1 MRRFLFLTFACS
13 ILALA
18 TSAFSQQLDLAVGG
32 STVIS
37 SKPTISSQA
46 YLPPALRGGV
56 YPSGSFQY
64 IFKGPFG
71 VNAELVTRSKKG
83 LYNGYQYFRPVL
95 YDVNAAYTRQIKA
108 KIGLDA
114 MAGIGADTT
123 LFYTQYLNCPVGNCP
138 NLANSTH
145 FMLHGGVDVRYYVW
159 RNLFARPEIHYYRIV
174 NNSQFHSGN
183 LLRLGVSVGY
193 SFGR

>member
-1 MRRFLFLTFACS
+1 LRRFLLLTFACS
-13 ILALA
+13 ILSIATCALA
-18 TSAFSQQLDLAVGG
+18 QQLDVAVGG
-32 STVIS
+32 STVVS

-46 YLPPALRGGV
+46 YLPPGLRGGV

-71 VNAELVTRSKKG
+71 FSAELVTRDKKA
-83 LYNGYQYFRPVL
+83 LYNGYQFFRPVL
-95 YDVNAAYTRQIKA
+95 YNVNAAYTRPVRA
-108 KIGLDA
+108 KTHVDV
-114 MAGIGADTT
+114 MAGVGASTF
-123 LFYTQYLNCPVGNCP
+123 LFYTQYVNCPVGNCP

-145 FMLHGGVDVRYYVW
+145 FTIHAGFDARYYFW
-159 RNLFARPEIHYYRIV
+159 RNFFARPEVHYYRIV
-174 NNSQFHSGN
+174 NNNQFHSGN